1 MSLIRATSAVSPSSV
16 QPVAGAVT
24 KTSRNL
30 PSWISSPSA
39 STAESTSSRL
49 TYVPLRLP
57 TSTMLNWPF
66 SKRNSA
72 WWRLTVTSSRK
83 ISAPGCRPAQAT
95 GWCSRNREPA
105 LGPRLTTTSA
115 EPLGNSSAG
124 EDNTSARAELR
135 GSPNASARQAIVGSA
150 LTSAEVGWL
159 AFGVLIFLDDC
170 SDGSGISVELVGAV
184 HLDVRQIEPPVSID
198 SAGDKLVAVDED
210 ELAGVKPHG
219 PPACRPDNVFVS
231 NVDPDPGHL
240 PEIVDNHTALLR
252 DRSGVDTH
260 RHVYRKPR
268 PRSTHGCLPPGPT
281 VLRSLEHSTGPCWA
295 HLANQ

>member
-1 MSLIRATSAVSPSSV
+1 M
-16 QPVAGAVT
+16 
-24 KTSRNL
+24 
-30 PSWISSPSA
+30 
-39 STAESTSSRL
+39 
-49 TYVPLRLP
+49 
-57 TSTMLNWPF
+57 
-66 SKRNSA
+66 
-72 WWRLTVTSSRK
+72 TV
-83 ISAPGCRPAQAT
+83 
-95 GWCSRNREPA
+95 
-105 LGPRLTTTSA
+105 LM
-115 EPLGNSSAG
+115 
-124 EDNTSARAELR
+124 
-135 GSPNASARQAIVGSA
+135 V
-150 LTSAEVGWL
+150 
-159 AFGVLIFLDDC
+159 
-170 SDGSGISVELVGAV
+170 VELVGAV

-295 HLANQ
+295 HLANHGETSGWGLFSAFADIIPENASAEERFKS